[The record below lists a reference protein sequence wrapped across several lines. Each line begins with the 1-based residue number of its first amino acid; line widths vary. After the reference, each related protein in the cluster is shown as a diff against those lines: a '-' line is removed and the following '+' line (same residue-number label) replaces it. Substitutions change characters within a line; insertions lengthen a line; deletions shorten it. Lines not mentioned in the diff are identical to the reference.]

1 MGACVCKKRCHHHCT
16 IMQRVSGPASRA
28 QPPKLASSEVSATW
42 ARTDDEIIR
51 VREEPAHPIAIS
63 FGQFWP
69 AGCSVLCAISLSP
82 PAPHDLLPPSLPM
95 RAETVSAALL
105 SWSFFFF
112 LLLLLQMYRTVKS
125 TDKPATTSSGKQD
138 CHMCSLKPSP
148 SLNVISFLTIRRAA
162 CGRWR
167 RRR

>member
-1 MGACVCKKRCHHHCT
+1 
-16 IMQRVSGPASRA
+16 
-28 QPPKLASSEVSATW
+28 
-42 ARTDDEIIR
+42 
-51 VREEPAHPIAIS
+51 
-63 FGQFWP
+63 
-69 AGCSVLCAISLSP
+69 
-82 PAPHDLLPPSLPM
+82 
-95 RAETVSAALL
+95 VSAALL

-167 RRR
+167 RRRWSPECPAGSVVVVVASWTTGRQQPAGVHQTPVGCLLGGRGEPRGRRRRRMLLLGRRFRLRQGAQCFVVKVRVTCLFLALASTTSSFQQAKKIIQQ